1 MRPPDELGG
10 DVIIV
15 GAQGRIGGLLAA
27 MTKPPY
33 RPIAVTRQGGVVDL
47 GQPGPAAPIV
57 LCVRN
62 DDLAGL
68 LDTIH
73 PSRHRDLVFVQNG
86 LLGPFLAENGLAGCT
101 IGVLYVAVTTPGGP
115 PVPGGCSVFSGPWA
129 ARVAGMMLQHGVAAA
144 AVDGATLG
152 REAAVKLGWICALGL
167 LGEVHQASVGAV
179 IDHHGPALSALLQE
193 LHPVLVAELGLDL
206 DPAAFAAR
214 ISAYSARIRHFPA
227 RYKERRWRNEALA
240 AAAARR
246 GLALPQHQALLARC

>member
-1 MRPPDELGG
+1 MRPPDEPGG
-10 DVIIV
+10 VVIIV

-27 MTKPPY
+27 MTEPPY
-33 RPIAVTRQGGVVDL
+33 RPIAVTRRGGPVDL
-47 GQPGPAAPIV
+47 GQPGPAAPD
-57 LCVRN
+57 RKS
-62 DDLAGL
+62 
-68 LDTIH
+68 T
-73 PSRHRDLVFVQNG
+73 R
-86 LLGPFLAENGLAGCT
+86 
-101 IGVLYVAVTTPGGP
+101 
-115 PVPGGCSVFSGPWA
+115 FSGPWA
-129 ARVAGMMLQHGVAAA
+129 ARVAGMMQQHGVEAA

-179 IDHHGPALSALLQE
+179 IDHHGPALSSLLHE

-240 AAAARR
+240 VAAARR
-246 GLALPQHQALLARC
+246 GLALPQHQAFLARC